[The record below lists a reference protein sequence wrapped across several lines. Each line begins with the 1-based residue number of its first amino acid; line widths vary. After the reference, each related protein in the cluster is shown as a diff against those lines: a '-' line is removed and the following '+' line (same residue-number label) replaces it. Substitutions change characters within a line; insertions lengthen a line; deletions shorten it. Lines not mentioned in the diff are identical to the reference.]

1 VSADNDNAP
10 AGALEITIAPP
21 AAPGASS
28 TVRVATSGRLLFEL
42 PPNMAGVMGATLIQ
56 LGAVALERDRV
67 GTVVD
72 AGPPP
77 KPLIIV

>member
-1 VSADNDNAP
+1 VTTDAP

-28 TVRVATSGRLLFEL
+28 TVRVSISGQLLFEL
-42 PPNMAGVMGATLIQ
+42 PPAVAGIMGSTLIQ
-56 LGAVALERDRV
+56 LAAVALERDRV

-72 AGPPP
+72 AGPPS
-77 KPLIIV
+77 KPLVIV